1 MMSER
6 VARQKIDYML
16 KTSGWIVQDRE
27 EINLGAGLGIAIREF
42 SLSRDSAD
50 YVLFLDR
57 CPVGVIEAKKIGHT
71 LSGVA
76 EQSSRYIT
84 GLEAKYR
91 SASRRPVFSYES
103 TGIETFF
110 TDRRDPDYSSRHVFS
125 FHRPETLA
133 DLLAVPET
141 LRSNLRNI
149 PQLNYDSLWQCQK
162 DAIVNLEKSLANGNQ
177 RSLIQMATGSGKTFT
192 AVTFSY
198 RLIKHAKA
206 RRILFLVDRANLG
219 RQAKKEFQQY
229 VAPDDGRKFEELYNV
244 QLLSSQTIDPTSRV
258 VISTVQRLYSILRG
272 DKSFDESSEESSG
285 FEDGSSD
292 RIPVDIRY
300 NPSIPI
306 GEFDFIVIDE
316 CHRSIYNKWKQVL
329 DYFDAFLIGLT
340 ATPSKD
346 TIGFFS
352 NNLVTSYTHKR
363 AVADGVNVG
372 YHVYRIKTKVT
383 EEGSTIEAG
392 HVIERRDRLTR
403 EKIYERLDDDY
414 VYESQQL
421 DRDVVSPD
429 QIRTIITEFKD
440 RLPEI
445 FQHRN
450 EIPKTLIFAK
460 DDNHAED
467 ITRITREVF
476 GKGIEFCKKITYRTK
491 GNPENILAS
500 FKNSPMP
507 RIAVTVDMVATGT
520 DIRPLECI
528 IFMRDVKSKIYFD
541 QMKGRGTRTIKSSDL
556 KRVTPDAR
564 SKDHFVIIDAVG
576 VCEHALS
583 DTHSMN
589 RTSGETFESIMNAVA
604 EGNAKS
610 DQLESLA
617 YRLSRLD
624 RSLDDKSKDKIV
636 QTANGQTIQ
645 NMTNQILDGI
655 DIDRHVE
662 QARKEFGTE
671 SPTEKQIQ
679 QVADKMMSNV
689 CKVFDSKDLRK
700 AILDAGRREAIV
712 IDDKTQ
718 DVVTGSGFVFE
729 NSAQQTIIDFERF
742 MKENKDELVALQII
756 YSKPYNIRGLAFKD
770 IQELADCIKTP
781 PYNLTPEKLWQAY
794 QNLDRSKVQD
804 NPKKMLTDMISIVR
818 YALKQ
823 DEMLVPFD
831 GIVDSKFEKW
841 IETQEKDGKQFT
853 LEQKEWLVMIKDHIA
868 TSLTIDVDDFDNVP
882 FLQKGG
888 LAKMYNLFGDDY
900 VSILDELQEVL
911 IMQ

>member
-6 VARQKIDYML
+6 TARQKIDHML
-16 KTSGWIVQDRE
+16 KESGWIVQDHE
-27 EINLGAGLGIAIREF
+27 EMNRGAGRGVAVREF
-42 SLSRDSAD
+42 PLSKDSAD
-50 YVLFLDR
+50 YALFLDR
-57 CPVGVIEAKKIGHT
+57 YPVGVIEAKKIGHT
-71 LSGVA
+71 LIGVT
-76 EQSSRYIT
+76 EQSNRYIR
-84 GLEAKYR
+84 GLEAKYQNAPR
-91 SASRRPVFSYES
+91 KPVFSYES
-103 TGIETFF
+103 TGIETLF

-133 DLLAVPET
+133 DLLTEPET
-141 LRSNLRNI
+141 LRANLRNV
-149 PQLNYDSLWQCQK
+149 PPLNYGKLWQCQR
-162 DAIVNLEKSLANGNQ
+162 DAVVNLEKSLAHGNQ

-219 RQAKKEFQQY
+219 RQAKKEFRQY
-229 VAPDDGRKFEELYNV
+229 KTPDDGRTFEELYNV
-244 QLLSSQTIDPTSRV
+244 RLLSTQTIDPTSKV

-272 DKSFDESSEESSG
+272 DESFDESSEEFSG
-285 FEDGSSD
+285 FEDSNGD
-292 RIPVDIRY
+292 RIPADIQY
-300 NPSIPI
+300 NPGIPI
-306 GEFDFIVIDE
+306 DEFDFIVIDE

-352 NNLVTSYTHKR
+352 NNLVTSYPHKR

-372 YHVYRIKTKVT
+372 YHVYRIRTKVT

-403 EKIYERLDDDY
+403 AKIYERLNDDY
-414 VYESQQL
+414 VYGPQQL

-429 QIRTIITEFKD
+429 QIRTIVTEFKN

-445 FQHRN
+445 FPHRD
-450 EIPKTLIFAK
+450 ETPKTLIFAK
-460 DDNHAED
+460 DDNHAEE

-476 GKGIEFCKKITYRTK
+476 GKGNEFCKKITYRTK
-491 GNPENILAS
+491 ENPENILTS

-528 IFMRDVKSKIYFD
+528 VFMRDVKSRIYFD

-589 RTSGETFESIMNAVA
+589 RTRGETFESIMEAVA
-604 EGNAKS
+604 EGRANS

-624 RSLDDKSKDKIV
+624 RRLDDKSKDEITQV
-636 QTANGQTIQ
+636 ANGRTIQ

-662 QARKEFGTE
+662 RARKEFGTE
-671 SPTEKQIQ
+671 LPTKKQIQ
-679 QVADKMMSNV
+679 QIAEKMMSNV
-689 CKVFDSKDLRK
+689 CSMFDSENMRK
-700 AILDAGRREAIV
+700 TILDAARRESIV
-712 IDDKTQ
+712 IDDKP
-718 DVVTGSGFVFE
+718 DVVTGSEFVSE
-729 NSAQQTIIDFERF
+729 NPAQKMTDDFKRF
-742 MKENKDELVALQII
+742 MEENKDELVALQII
-756 YSKPYNIRGLAFKD
+756 YSKPYNIRDLTFKD
-770 IQELADCIKTP
+770 IQELADRIKKP

-794 QNLDRSKVQD
+794 QNLDRSKVKN

-823 DEMLVPFD
+823 DEILVPFD

-841 IETQEKDGKQFT
+841 MKTQEKDGRQFT

-868 TSLTIDVDDFDNVP
+868 TSLDIDVDDFDNVP
-882 FLQKGG
+882 FSQKGG
-888 LAKMYNLFGDDY
+888 LARMSNLFGDNY
-900 VSILDELQEVL
+900 ESILDELQEVL
-911 IMQ
+911 IIQ